1 MQERAHICAAEGIT
15 FSGKED
21 CRGIALWRSSY
32 FDMRA
37 EGAMF
42 REEFNLSGKRTEQK
56 HFILKCRFL
65 DYMCSNFK

>member
-42 REEFNLSGKRTEQK
+42 RKELISQAKGQSNSI
-56 HFILKCRFL
+56 FILKCRF
-65 DYMCSNFK
+65 